1 MRKRVICLGMS
12 LLLLVTSFST
22 SFTAFA
28 KQNAKSDT
36 QLNEETQAVIS
47 QFVENSEKN
56 SYYDYYN
63 HYFSAESKYVNFVT
77 VKGADFKKADSA
89 MVKEIDG
96 IKAVVL
102 DPTNEWVEYEVTVPQ
117 TGTYGILVD
126 YYQIKHKEKD
136 IEVTVKIDGKL
147 PFIEAQ
153 QMRLPRIWEDDID
166 PAGVPEGSYF
176 ENPDVNLI
184 SDDIRPSQKEKQM
197 WTSRELIDIR
207 GSYPEPYQF
216 HLTAGTHKIRFEL
229 DREAVAISNIHF
241 GNKAESISYADYI
254 AKFNE
259 DDYVKTSDGKDLTI
273 KQQAEQTFA
282 KNNIVLYPTYD
293 KSGSSTEPCDPAYTR
308 LNTIGQSNWANN
320 GDEIVWSVNA
330 KKAGL
335 YKFTMRA
342 RQNFNAG
349 MNSYRTLKINGEIPF
364 KEAEQIKF
372 KYRQGWYMLTL
383 GNGDKNAPQDYYVY
397 LNEGENKL
405 SLTGTT
411 AEMNVV
417 MRNIQQAVLNL
428 NDIYRQIISVTSAEP
443 DVYRDYTLEQQIPTL
458 EQDLLN
464 ARDFLA
470 ETSDIVAGITGTRG
484 SQASSI
490 DYVTKI
496 VGELGEDPYIIPER
510 LSTLKTGIE
519 TLGSLIMTVSN
530 LALEIDYFVLQ
541 PVDEAT
547 PKVGKG
553 FFNSIVFGFQQFLY
567 SFTIDYNMTATD
579 GATADEADIVKVW
592 VSTGRDQANIINR
605 LIKDSGEK
613 LVTSDGKKISVQLSM
628 VDTGGTLIR
637 ATLSGKGP
645 DCALM
650 IGENTPME
658 LAARGALLPLSNYK
672 AALEDQFYD
681 CAWIPFTYQGE
692 LYALPETQTFDVMFY
707 RTDVFEE
714 LGIEPPE
721 TWDEFFYVMEILQ
734 NENLMI
740 GIPEVYAANAG
751 VSLGIS
757 TFDKFLVQKY
767 GDRLKNMK
775 GGAYY
780 TDDLSKTLFTTEEA
794 YQSFEEWVELYSKY
808 GLDRSFDFYSRF
820 RTGEMPLALQ
830 GYTGYNQLK
839 TAAPE
844 LNGLWTIAPIPGTKQ
859 ADGSINICETSTVT
873 GCMMLKSARTKGIEE
888 AASVFLSWGVRAETQ
903 AEYARELE
911 ATLGVAARYTPANKK
926 AFAAL
931 GWTAAEAAVIK
942 EQWDAVTVM
951 PEIPGNYLLKRSITS
966 AFRSVMAGKNRP
978 RRALTIY
985 NTSIN
990 DEIMR
995 KRVEFGIE

>member
-12 LLLLVTSFST
+12 LLLFVTSFST
-22 SFTAFA
+22 SLTAFA
-28 KQNAKSDT
+28 DTNASADT
-36 QLNEETQAVIS
+36 QLNEETQSVIS
-47 QFVENSEKN
+47 QFIEGSEKN

-63 HYFSAESKYVNFVT
+63 HYFSQDAMLKEFIT
-77 VKGADFKKADSA
+77 VKGEDFKKSDSA
-89 MVKEIDG
+89 KIDEFDG
-96 IKAVVL
+96 VKAVVL
-102 DPTNEWVEYEVTVPQ
+102 DPQSKWVEYEITVPK
-117 TGTYGILVD
+117 TGTYGISID
-126 YYQIKHKEKD
+126 YYQLKHKEKNV
-136 IEVTVKIDGKL
+136 ELTVKIDGKL

-153 QMRLPRIWEDDID
+153 QMPLPRIWEDDID
-166 PAGVPEGSYF
+166 PANVPEGSYF
-176 ENPDVNLI
+176 ENPDENLI

-197 WTSRELIDIR
+197 WTTRDLIDIR

-216 HLTAGTHKIRFEL
+216 YLTAGTHTIRFEL
-229 DREAVAISNIHF
+229 DREAVAISTIRF
-241 GNKAESISYADYI
+241 GNKVDTISYAEYI
-254 AKFNE
+254 AKFTE
-259 DDYVKTSDGKDLTI
+259 EDYVKTSDGEDLTI
-273 KQQAEQTFA
+273 KQQAEQTYA

-293 KSGSSTEPCDPAYTR
+293 KSGSSTEPNDPAYTR

-320 GDEIVWSVNA
+320 GDEIIWSINA

-335 YKFTMRA
+335 YKLTFRA
-342 RQNFNAG
+342 KQNFNPG
-349 MNSYRTLKINGEIPF
+349 MYSYRTLKINGEIPF
-364 KEAEQIKF
+364 KEAEAVGF
-372 KYRQGWYMLTL
+372 KYRQGWFMLTL
-383 GNGDKNAPQDYYVY
+383 GNGDKKAPQDYYIY
-397 LNEGENKL
+397 LNEGENLVSL
-405 SLTGTT
+405 SCTT
-411 AEMNVV
+411 AEMNEV
-417 MRNIQQAVLNL
+417 MRNIQQAVLTL
-428 NDIYRQIISVTSAEP
+428 NDIYRQIISVTSAQP
-443 DVYRDYTLEQQIPTL
+443 DVYRDYTLERQIPGL
-458 EQDLLN
+458 EKMLLDT
-464 ARDFLA
+464 RDFLD
-470 ETSDIVAGITGTRG
+470 ETSAIVQGITGTAG

-490 DYVTKI
+490 DYVSKI

-530 LALEIDYFVLQ
+530 LALEIDYFTFQ
-541 PVDEAT
+541 PVDAKT
-547 PKVGKG
+547 PKSGNG
-553 FFNSIVFGFQQFLY
+553 FFNSVGFAFKQFLY

-579 GATADEADIVKVW
+579 GATASEADIVKVW

-605 LIKDSGEK
+605 LIKDSGDK
-613 LVTSDGKKISVQLSM
+613 LVTSDGRKVSVQLSM

-658 LAARGALLPLSNYK
+658 LAARGALLPLTDYK
-672 AALEDQFYD
+672 KPLEDQFYE
-681 CAWIPFTYQGE
+681 CAWFPFMYQGE

-721 TWDEFFYVMEILQ
+721 TWDEFYYVMEILQ

-740 GIPEVYAANAG
+740 GIPEVNSANAG

-830 GYTGYNQLK
+830 AYTGYNQLK

-888 AASVFLSWGVRAETQ
+888 AASVFLSWWVSAETQ

-911 ATLGVAARYTPANKK
+911 ATLGVAARYNPANKV
-926 AFAAL
+926 AFEAL
-931 GWTAAEAAVIK
+931 GWTEDEAAVIT

-990 DEIMR
+990 EEIMR

>member
-12 LLLLVTSFST
+12 LLLFVSYFST

-28 KQNAKSDT
+28 NQTADIDA
-36 QLNEETQAVIS
+36 QLNEETQAIVDA
-47 QFVENSEKN
+47 FDTDSESN

-63 HYFSAESKYVNFVT
+63 HYVSEARHFGFVA
-77 VKGADFKKADSA
+77 VKGTDFKKSDSSK
-89 MVKEIDG
+89 VDEVDG
-96 IKAVVL
+96 VKAVIL
-102 DPTNEWVEYEVTVPQ
+102 DSTNEWVEYEVTVPE
-117 TGTYGILVD
+117 TAKYGIAVD
-126 YYQIKHKEKD
+126 YYQIKHKEKN
-136 IEVTVKIDGKL
+136 IEITIKVDGKL

-153 QMRLPRIWEDDID
+153 QMALPRIWEDDIN
-166 PAGVPEGSYF
+166 PENVPEGAYF
-176 ENPDVNLI
+176 ECSDKNGI
-184 SDDIRPSQKEKQM
+184 ADDIRPSQKEKQM
-197 WTSRELIDIR
+197 WTTRDLIDLR
-207 GSYPEPYQF
+207 GSYSEPYQF
-216 HLTAGTHKIRFEL
+216 YLTKGTHKVRVTLE
-229 DREAVAISNIHF
+229 REAVAISEIRF
-241 GNKAESISYADYI
+241 GNNTETVSYADYI
-254 AKFNE
+254 SKYGE
-259 DDYVKTSDGKDLTI
+259 EDYVKTADGEDLTI
-273 KQQAEQTFA
+273 KQQAEETYS

-293 KSGSSTEPCDPAYTR
+293 KSGASTEPNNPAYTK
-308 LNTIGQSNWANN
+308 LNTIGQSNWSTN

-335 YKFTMRA
+335 YKLSIRA
-342 RQNFNAG
+342 RQNFNEG
-349 MNSYRTLKINGEIPF
+349 MYSYRTLKVNGEVPF

-372 KYRQGWYMLTL
+372 KYRQGWYMVTL
-383 GNGDKNAPQDYYVY
+383 GNGDKENPEYYYVY

-405 SLTGTT
+405 SLSCTT

-417 MRNIQQAVLNL
+417 LRNIQESVLDL
-428 NDIYRQIISVTSAEP
+428 NDIYRQIISVTSAQP

-458 EQDLLN
+458 EEDMK
-464 ARDFLA
+464 AAKVFLD
-470 ETSDIVAGITGTRG
+470 ETSQIVQGITGTAG

-490 DYVTKI
+490 DYVSKI
-496 VGELGEDPYIIPER
+496 VGELAEDPYIIPER
-510 LSTLKTGIE
+510 LSSFKTAIE
-519 TLGSLIMTVSN
+519 TLGSLISTVSK

-541 PVDEAT
+541 PVDEEIPA
-547 PKVGKG
+547 VGKG
-553 FFNSIVFGFQQFLY
+553 FMNALSFGTQQFIS
-567 SFTIDYNMTATD
+567 SFTVDYNMTATD

-605 LIKDSGEK
+605 LIKDSGDK
-613 LVTSDGKKISVQLSM
+613 LVTSDGKKISIQLSM

-650 IGENTPME
+650 IGENIPME
-658 LAARGALLPLSNYK
+658 LAARGALLPLTDYK
-672 AALEDQFYD
+672 AALEDQFYE
-681 CAWIPFTYQGE
+681 CAWIPFMYQNE
-692 LYALPETQTFDVMFY
+692 LYALPETQAFDVMFY
-707 RTDVFEE
+707 RTDVLEE

-721 TWDEFFYVMEILQ
+721 TWDEFYYVMEILQ

-740 GIPEVYAANAG
+740 GIPEINSANAG

-767 GDRLKNMK
+767 GDRLKDMK

-794 YQSFEEWVELYSKY
+794 YQSFEEWVDLYSMY

-820 RTGEMPLALQ
+820 RTGEMPLAIQ
-830 GYTGYNQLK
+830 SYPAYNQLK

-844 LNGLWTIAPIPGTKQ
+844 LNGLWTIATIPGTKQ
-859 ADGSINICETSTVT
+859 ADGSINISESSTVT
-873 GCMMLKSARTKGIEE
+873 GCMLLKSARAKGVEE
-888 AASVFLSWGVRAETQ
+888 AASVFLSWWVSAETQ

-911 ATLGVAARYTPANKK
+911 ATLGVAARYHPANKV
-926 AFAAL
+926 AFEAL
-931 GWTAAEAAVIK
+931 GWTADEASVITK
-942 EQWDAVTVM
+942 QWESVTVM

-966 AFRSVMAGKNRP
+966 AFRSVMSGKNSP

-985 NTSIN
+985 NTDIN